1 MRRDHAGLYSPP
13 FDEVNGLWFDPFAF
27 IIKIFDPPVRVELK
41 AM

>member
-1 MRRDHAGLYSPP
+1 MAGLNSPP
-13 FDEVNGLWFDPFAF
+13 FDVVSGLGLKPFEF